1 LGGNK
6 ISQFLNKTNVKIKT
20 STKPES
26 TILTHNMLGGWWGG
40 VWAWLLPGKKALSPS
55 KEGKI
60 WSIKLS

>member
-1 LGGNK
+1 MGGNK

-20 STKPES
+20 STKLES
-26 TILTHNMLGGWWGG
+26 TILTHNMFGGRGG